1 MLYLLNTK
9 GRGWVNKSF
18 INICKF
24 IIAVFLPVVILF
36 TVLELYSYNL
46 NFYMSSYKKNNVS
59 QITGMD
65 EKDLKRVTIKIMD
78 YLKNKEDNLEIEV
91 HIRGELR
98 EAFGEREKLH
108 MVDVKKLFL
117 NGYIIRNTGIIL
129 LVLSTIIILIK
140 SQKPIKDMLTSL
152 LYSGI
157 LSFLIVIVIYILT
170 KIDFD
175 KYFTYFHEIFFNNDL
190 WLLDPDELLIQLVP
204 LEFFIDIT
212 TRIIGWFLGIEFLIS
227 SISFYLLKRNKIR
240 VNL

>member
-1 MLYLLNTK
+1 M
-9 GRGWVNKSF
+9 NKSF
-18 INICKF
+18 INICKS
-24 IIAVFLPVVILF
+24 IIAVFLPLVILF
-36 TVLELYSYNL
+36 TVLELYAYNL
-46 NFYMSSYKKNNVS
+46 NFYMSSYKKNNAS

-78 YLKNKEDNLEIEV
+78 YLKNKEDNLKIEV

-108 MVDVKKLFL
+108 MADVKKLFT
-117 NGYIIRNTGIIL
+117 NGYIIRNTGITL
-129 LVLSTIIILIK
+129 LVLAAIIILIK

-157 LSFLIVIVIYILT
+157 FSFLIIVIIYILT

-190 WLLDPDELLIQLVP
+190 WLLDPEELLIQLVP
-204 LEFFIDIT
+204 LEFFINIT
-212 TRIIGWFLGIEFLIS
+212 TRIIGWFLGIELLIS
-227 SISFYLLKRNKIR
+227 SISFYLLKRNKTR

>member
-1 MLYLLNTK
+1 M
-9 GRGWVNKSF
+9 NKSF
-18 INICKF
+18 INICKS

-36 TVLELYSYNL
+36 TVLELYAYNL
-46 NFYMSSYKKNNVS
+46 NFYISSYKKNNAS

-78 YLKNKEDNLEIEV
+78 YLKNKEDNLKIEV

-108 MVDVKKLFL
+108 MADVKKLFT
-117 NGYIIRNTGIIL
+117 NGYIIRNTGITL
-129 LVLSTIIILIK
+129 LVLAAIIILIK

-157 LSFLIVIVIYILT
+157 FSFLIIVLIYILT

-190 WLLDPDELLIQLVP
+190 WLLDPEELLIQLVP

-212 TRIIGWFLGIEFLIS
+212 TRIIGWFLGIELLIS
-227 SISFYLLKRNKIR
+227 SISFYLLKRNKTR